1 MSIIRCVYSR
11 EPSFPATDQ
20 HPDAVRYTVAGHTVD
35 AIGGEPTPE
44 EVAAF
49 LAPPVPTLTAAV
61 QAHLDAT
68 AQAHGYDNIYTACTY
83 ADEPAVAQFQAEGQ
97 ALRAWRSQ
105 VWAHCHG
112 VMAAV
117 QSAQRP
123 VPTAEELIAE
133 LPALVMP

>member
-1 MSIIRCVYSR
+1 MNRIVINV
-11 EPSFPATDQ
+11 ATGEQ
-20 HPDAVRYTVAGHTVD
+20 VVVPLTAEETAAAQAASA
-35 AIGGEPTPE
+35 AI
-44 EVAAF
+44 AAAQ
-49 LAPPVPTLTAAV
+49 LKPTLTAAV

-68 AQAHGYDNIYTACTY
+68 AQAHGYDSIYTACTY

-97 ALRAWRSQ
+97 ALRAWRSR

-123 VPTAEELIAE
+123 VPTAAELIAE